1 MEADGC
7 DVKKVKSEPELN
19 AYLSRKNIPE
29 GGFSLK
35 GVGDEDIKKIIKKMK
50 GKSLMVWTGFVTFH

>member
-35 GVGDEDIKKIIKKMK
+35 GVGDEDIKKIII
-50 GKSLMVWTGFVTFH
+50 SVYLFLPQFT